1 MELLS
6 PKIDIVFKKLFTSAD
21 SKDILSDF
29 IASVLDID
37 VKDIQNIEI
46 RNTEIVPDVI
56 DRKYSRLDVS
66 ISVDGKLIN
75 IEMQVKKLTDFKERV
90 LFYWSKLYTNDLKE
104 GETYRR
110 LSQAISINILDFEMF
125 ECD

>member
-1 MELLS
+1 M
-6 PKIDIVFKKLFTSAD
+6 FTSAD

-37 VKDIQNIEI
+37 VNDIQNIEI
-46 RNTEIVPDVI
+46 RNTEILPDVI
-56 DRKYSRLDVS
+56 DGKYSRLDVS

-90 LFYWSKLYTNDLKE
+90 LFYWSKLYTDDLKK

-110 LSQAISINILDFEMF
+110 LSQ
-125 ECD
+125 